1 MKLTLNDIQMMV
13 LSVIA
18 LLVTLGSLLYVT
30 LNAPDSLRK
39 DKDGI
44 PFFTSKVINPD
55 TGEAMSISSLLAH
68 YKEGMK

>member
-13 LSVIA
+13 LSMIA

-44 PFFTSKVINPD
+44 PFF
-55 TGEAMSISSLLAH
+55 H
-68 YKEGMK
+68 F